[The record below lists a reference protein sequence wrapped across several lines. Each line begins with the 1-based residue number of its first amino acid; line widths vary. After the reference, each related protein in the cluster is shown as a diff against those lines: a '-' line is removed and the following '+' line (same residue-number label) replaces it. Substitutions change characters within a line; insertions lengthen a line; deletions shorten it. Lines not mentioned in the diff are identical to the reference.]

1 MGPEVDLLARLNKA
15 VNAFDQFDSSDLR
28 VAVGKVNDYV
38 YHRGYYKIA
47 GPGGRG
53 EDIAAIEL
61 GALRADG
68 QTNKESIPIGSYV
81 FYIFLPSFSVGYII
95 GSFSGAR
102 DGDPSA
108 PRKSVKYPA
117 AGGIDKTKFDDPN
130 IPNPHLFEPTN
141 DDGTPHRIMGG
152 DHVPMDIVASAFART
167 NPSGGAVVLDNH
179 FFLAQVRESVG
190 VLALEDGTCQLSG
203 EQIFIRSFLKEY
215 QEFKNKYGM
224 DGVEDVFLS
233 VANGLGYANSAAL
246 AEVAAKEE
254 SNPDDVD
261 VVGPNRVP
269 LPFSTKLTGETAEGY
284 STVVRTYSGED
295 RDTGVPLFRET
306 VYRDGSLIVQSA
318 SQIFIEK
325 FCLIEDP
332 LSRKDTV
339 VEDDKKVRPIEFEHN
354 TETTSICGIA
364 ALHNQYLSYLLG
376 TKIPYHQKRFWNVND
391 TKKIAQT
398 LGISGRIVGGNQR
411 SLPQYVNL
419 LVDLEKNVNRKIY
432 RSRSGIYLT
441 DDGSILIKDGYGSSI
456 TMGRGNITVSPAKDL
471 MLQVGQDM
479 VGIIGGEVN
488 QVSMKGVTISSEQGG
503 LSLNSSGPM
512 NIRSTDSTS
521 GILIESLSA
530 KSDKDIL
537 GKPVG
542 VVVRANNG
550 VVSTIAKNIESRSNS
565 ELHSSSNFDLN
576 VVRASIYFS
585 SSLKFIGQ
593 EMAVPITD
601 STNGVFL
608 DTASAVFNCNTTI
621 KQPLFAMGSIT
632 IDGSITMTGGL
643 TSLGMGSFAAQPSAL
658 PQRTIDQLTKTYEK
672 LFKSLNTNFSA
683 STRFNE
689 KIRLTEKPRLT
700 ALYIDVANA
709 VNPVFKTASTKK
721 VPYEFTQAEW
731 QNYSEQTL
739 DVKPEEYS
747 GAPLMLIGDGRTDGT
762 NGIFWLVPNTRVE
775 DTGAYKEDT
784 EQVKETELVKSTVFK
799 DFKINVSSEY
809 KNSPYEKE

>member
-15 VNAFDQFDSSDLR
+15 VNTFDQFNSSDLR

-81 FYIFLPSFSVGYII
+81 FYIFLPSFRVGYII

-108 PRKSVKYPA
+108 PRSAVKYSA
-117 AGGIDKTKFDDPN
+117 AGGVDKAKFDDPD

-141 DDGTPHRIMGG
+141 PDGTPHTIMGG
-152 DHVPMDIVASAFART
+152 DHVPMDVVASSFART

-179 FFLAQVRESVG
+179 FFLAQVREGVG
-190 VLALEDGTCQLSG
+190 LLALEDGTCQLSG
-203 EQIFIRSFLKEY
+203 EQLFIRSFLKEY

-233 VANGLGYANSAAL
+233 VANGLGYATTSEL
-246 AEVAAKEE
+246 SEVASKEE
-254 SNPDDVD
+254 SDPDNVD
-261 VVGPNRVP
+261 VVGPNKVP
-269 LPFSTKLTGETAEGY
+269 LPFSTKFTGETAEGF
-284 STVVRTYSGED
+284 STVVRTYKGNE

-332 LSRKDTV
+332 LVRREKV
-339 VEDDKKVRPIEFEHN
+339 VEDDNKPRPIEFEHSSAP
-354 TETTSICGIA
+354 TSICGIA
-364 ALHNQYLSYLLG
+364 ALNHQYLSYLLG
-376 TKIPYHQKRFWNVND
+376 TKISYNQKRFWNVND
-391 TKKIAQT
+391 TKKIAET
-398 LGISGRIVGGNQR
+398 LGISGPIVGNNQR
-411 SLPQYVNL
+411 QLPQAVNL
-419 LVDLEKNVNRKIY
+419 LVDLDRGLHRKIY
-432 RSRSGIYLT
+432 RSRSGIYLA

-471 MLQVGQDM
+471 VLQVGQDM

-488 QVSMKGVTISSEQGG
+488 QVSMRGVTISSEQGG

-512 NIRSTDSTS
+512 NIRSTDSSS

-530 KSDKDIL
+530 KTDKDEL

-542 VVVRANNG
+542 VVLRANNG
-550 VVSTIAKNIESRSNS
+550 VVTTIAKNIESRSNS

-585 SSLKFIGQ
+585 SNLKFIAQ
-593 EMAVPITD
+593 DMAVPISDATP
-601 STNGVFL
+601 GMFL
-608 DTASAVFNCNTTI
+608 DPSNTIVNSNTTLR
-621 KQPLFAMGSIT
+621 KPLFTSGAVT
-632 IDGSITMTGGL
+632 IDGDIVMTGGL
-643 TSLGMGSFAAQPSAL
+643 TSLGMGSFAGEPSSL
-658 PQRTIDQLTKTYEK
+658 SQKTVDQLNKTYEK
-672 LFKSLNTNFSA
+672 LFKSLNSSFSA
-683 STRFNE
+683 NTRFNE

-700 ALYIDVANA
+700 ALYLDITNA
-709 VNPVFKTASTKK
+709 ANPVFKTASTKK

-731 QNYSEQTL
+731 QTYSEQTL
-739 DVKPEEYS
+739 DLKPEEYS
-747 GAPLMLIGDGRTDGT
+747 GAPLVLVGDGKVDGT
-762 NGIFWLVPNTRVE
+762 NGIFWIVPNTRVE
-775 DTGAYKEDT
+775 DTGAYKTDT
-784 EQVKETELVKSTVFK
+784 KQVKESELVRGLVSK
-799 DFKINVSSEY
+799 DFKINVSPEY